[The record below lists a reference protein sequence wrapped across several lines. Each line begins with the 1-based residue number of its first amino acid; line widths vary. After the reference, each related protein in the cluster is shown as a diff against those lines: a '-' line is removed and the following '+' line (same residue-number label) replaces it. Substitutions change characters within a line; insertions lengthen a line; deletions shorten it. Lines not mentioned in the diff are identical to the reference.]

1 MHFSHSVAP
10 RAFTNFQAL
19 AANGVIWPQAG
30 QQDGAGVM
38 FGVELFR
45 MADMRTLSTDANDC
59 GHLIGQIDLGR
70 GRSAFNVDLT
80 RNAVSSIP
88 QNGVNT
94 AAAAVIL
101 SVFPGSDC
109 KMMRHLAPVHHR
121 VAVHCSFRLSVIHAR
136 EIPECPRD
144 CSL

>member
-1 MHFSHSVAP
+1 
-10 RAFTNFQAL
+10 
-19 AANGVIWPQAG
+19 
-30 QQDGAGVM
+30 
-38 FGVELFR
+38 
-45 MADMRTLSTDANDC
+45 MRTLSTDTNDC

-70 GRSAFNVDLT
+70 GRSVFNVDLT

-109 KMMRHLAPVHHR
+109 KMMRHLAPVRHR
-121 VAVHCSFRLSVIHAR
+121 VAVPCSFRLSVIHVR
-136 EIPECPRD
+136 EIPECPRV